1 MPIPLNVTDLTDS
14 GQQVNIS
21 GFNFFCLF
29 EDIPLT
35 LTDTPLTLTE
45 PPLINEKS
53 KKKICPL
60 VDSVIFNGLNGFWST
75 STLADSKYFVFLLT
89 FR

>member
-29 EDIPLT
+29 ADFPLT

-53 KKKICPL
+53 KKKKL
-60 VDSVIFNGLNGFWST
+60 SFSR
-75 STLADSKYFVFLLT
+75 
-89 FR
+89 FRYI